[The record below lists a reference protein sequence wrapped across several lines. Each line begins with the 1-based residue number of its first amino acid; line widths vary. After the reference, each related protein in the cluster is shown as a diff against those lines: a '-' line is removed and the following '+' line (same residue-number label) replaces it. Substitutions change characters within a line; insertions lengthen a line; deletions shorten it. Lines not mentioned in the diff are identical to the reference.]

1 MEVFWEYIQKM
12 ITSQSCCLKTETYT
26 LEVSKKQTT
35 LAQSYILNPC
45 LCSTVNV
52 LCAIEQIQTI
62 RCGGKN
68 DY

>member
-26 LEVSKKQTT
+26 RVSKKQTT

-52 LCAIEQIQTI
+52 LCATEQIQTI
-62 RCGGKN
+62 RFGGEN